1 MREVILFVSYKSL
14 VVFAKVKVEPT
25 EKARP
30 IPINPF
36 IQLSTGKLTIPKVVI
51 EIDKI
56 KERHG
61 DRKKRRGTAVFEIAK
76 REHVKVFVS
85 CQKLIPVNI
94 LILGL

>member
-1 MREVILFVSYKSL
+1 MQ
-14 VVFAKVKVEPT
+14 AKVVALNKEEPIT
-25 EKARP
+25 MQER
-30 IPINPF
+30 F
-36 IQLSTGKLTIPKVVI
+36 TI

-85 CQKLIPVNI
+85 CQKLIPVDI

>member
-1 MREVILFVSYKSL
+1 MQ
-14 VVFAKVKVEPT
+14 AKVVALNKKEPIT
-25 EKARP
+25 MQER
-30 IPINPF
+30 F
-36 IQLSTGKLTIPKVVI
+36 TI

-85 CQKLIPVNI
+85 CQKLIPVDI

>member
-1 MREVILFVSYKSL
+1 MQ
-14 VVFAKVKVEPT
+14 AKVVALNKKEPIT
-25 EKARP
+25 MQER
-30 IPINPF
+30 F
-36 IQLSTGKLTIPKVVI
+36 TI

>member
-1 MREVILFVSYKSL
+1 MQERF
-14 VVFAKVKVEPT
+14 T
-25 EKARP
+25 
-30 IPINPF
+30 
-36 IQLSTGKLTIPKVVI
+36 I

-76 REHVKVFVS
+76 REHVEVFVS
-85 CQKLIPVNI
+85 CQKLIPVDI

>member
-1 MREVILFVSYKSL
+1 MQERF
-14 VVFAKVKVEPT
+14 T
-25 EKARP
+25 
-30 IPINPF
+30 
-36 IQLSTGKLTIPKVVI
+36 I

-76 REHVKVFVS
+76 REHVEVFVS

-94 LILGL
+94 LILGLQTIARNLFVIQSFHLFIFW